1 VVVLISAADVVEIM
15 IIGKIKK
22 LNQLKPFFLVENIMF
37 KDYLDRARIVK
48 PFIKEDVVMKI
59 KKIILD
65 YMSIKNNISRE
76 ERIKNVE
83 EILVLMMNEPELFA
97 MYPRL
102 RQILS
107 DKYYEFILESHRRII
122 SDIPIFL
129 NIISRRSDYVNLNE
143 PRYNLRKRELKN
155 YKV

>member
-1 VVVLISAADVVEIM
+1 M

>member
-1 VVVLISAADVVEIM
+1 MVVLISAADVVEIM